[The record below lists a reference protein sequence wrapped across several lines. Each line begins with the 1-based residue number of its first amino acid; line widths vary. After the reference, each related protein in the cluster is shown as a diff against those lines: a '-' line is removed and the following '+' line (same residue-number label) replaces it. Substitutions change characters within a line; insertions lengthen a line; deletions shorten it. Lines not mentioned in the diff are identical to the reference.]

1 MSRCRQC
8 DKHSWFFNLNEG
20 GLCEKCAQNTKET
33 NEGSAN
39 KAGIILFSQEECRPI
54 LRAFDVIN
62 RSALNSS
69 VRWEIYNFST
79 KLTEK
84 NITEQDILD
93 LISSLKRVYL
103 PKEIAEDA
111 LYGEEYNKLLDS
123 LIDTLNFKINKRL

>member
-1 MSRCRQC
+1 MRKCRQC
-8 DKHSWFFNLNEG
+8 GKHIWFFNLKKG

-39 KAGIILFSQEECRPI
+39 KAGIILFSQEECRRI

-69 VRWEIYNFST
+69 VRWEFYNFST